1 MTNTSWCLMLLNVS
15 LLSLSLVLAYSDFY
29 SAVFSFGYIIII
41 FKYRSVRGPDLDI
54 MGGGGKGAVSKVWS
68 EYRGEGRGPS
78 LGSASA
84 VGFRLDRF

>member
-15 LLSLSLVLAYSDFY
+15 RGVLAYSDFC
-29 SAVFSFGYIIII
+29 SAVFSFGYIII

-54 MGGGGKGAVSKVWS
+54 RGGGGGGKGAVSKVWS

-78 LGSASA
+78 LDPPLPSVFA
-84 VGFRLDRF
+84 

>member
-15 LLSLSLVLAYSDFY
+15 RGVLAYSDFC

-54 MGGGGKGAVSKVWS
+54 RW
-68 EYRGEGRGPS
+68 GEEGGRGQSPKFGLNIGGRGGAPPLDPPLPS
-78 LGSASA
+78 
-84 VGFRLDRF
+84 GFA